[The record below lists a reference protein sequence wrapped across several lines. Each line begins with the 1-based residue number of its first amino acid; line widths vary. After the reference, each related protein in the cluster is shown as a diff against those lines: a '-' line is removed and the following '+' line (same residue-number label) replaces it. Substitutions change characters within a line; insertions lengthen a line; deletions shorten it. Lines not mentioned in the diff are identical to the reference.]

1 MAINTTASGN
11 FQKLVG
17 EYDHPLLQYWEMKF
31 EDNIKNSMIPVLF
44 DKQQSSNPSEGI
56 SELVGAVD
64 YKPWEGQFTYAQ
76 LKEGNTKL
84 ITPVVWQR
92 GLSFDRFTLSNAKLT
107 DLKAQYGRF
116 AIAAAR
122 LREECAAGIFTYADQ
137 TSFTAGGYSLDW
149 TKTANGVA
157 LASNAQ
163 TSANYSTNQDN
174 LEALE
179 LTEENLETVCQKMF
193 DTKDENGNAANLQP
207 TTLIVPTALR
217 KKALEIVGA
226 DGKSDTAD
234 NNPNIYNGSM
244 RVIVWKEFR
253 KQTAKTGQPWVVVDE
268 EQLKSVLL
276 FINRLENGEDFEV
289 NSYTDMETLT
299 YKINSILWFGCG
311 IFDWRTTQ
319 FSIPA

>member
-1 MAINTTASGN
+1 MAINNAATQQ
-11 FQKLVG
+11 FEKLIG
-17 EYDHPLLQYWEMKF
+17 EYEHPLLQYWEMKF

-64 YKPWEGQFTYAQ
+64 YKPWEGQFTYAT

-92 GLSFDRFTLSNAKLT
+92 GLAFDRFTLSNAKLT

-149 TKTANGVA
+149 TKSGNGVA
-157 LASNAQ
+157 LASDSQ
-163 TSANYSTNQDN
+163 TSANYSSTQDN
-174 LEALE
+174 LSTLE

-193 DTKDENGNAANLQP
+193 DVKDENGN
-207 TTLIVPTALR
+207 
-217 KKALEIVGA
+217 
-226 DGKSDTAD
+226 S
-234 NNPNIYNGSM
+234 
-244 RVIVWKEFR
+244 
-253 KQTAKTGQPWVVVDE
+253 
-268 EQLKSVLL
+268 
-276 FINRLENGEDFEV
+276 
-289 NSYTDMETLT
+289 
-299 YKINSILWFGCG
+299 
-311 IFDWRTTQ
+311 
-319 FSIPA
+319 